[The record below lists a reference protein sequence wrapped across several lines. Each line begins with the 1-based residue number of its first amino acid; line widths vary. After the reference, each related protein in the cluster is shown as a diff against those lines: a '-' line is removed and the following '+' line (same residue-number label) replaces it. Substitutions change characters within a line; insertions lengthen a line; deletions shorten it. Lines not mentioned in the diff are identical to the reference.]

1 MGSPQTD
8 AGGSGRSPVKIMLKS
23 MTGFASL
30 THDDEQV
37 NLTVT
42 VRSVNHRY
50 LDAHVRVPAAFA
62 ELEQGLRGLVQEH
75 VARGRVELT
84 VTAQLKID
92 APVELDLNERLAEAL
107 VNAAEQARLRGWIE
121 SGLTAGELLRFP
133 QAVTVR
139 ELPADREAWQAV
151 CTRVSD
157 TVGEALGDLDRMRRR
172 EGEFLHTD
180 LAERAA
186 AVGALVDRIVADAA
200 TGADALRERLAARI
214 EDLGGTVQAEPE
226 LVAQEIVKWA
236 ARSDIHEEVA
246 RLRGHLEHLAEL
258 AEGSAP
264 CGRKL
269 DFLVQEMNREI
280 NTIGSKAEGRETGA
294 LVVAAK
300 AEVERLRE
308 QIQNVE

>member
-1 MGSPQTD
+1 M
-8 AGGSGRSPVKIMLKS
+8 IKS

-30 THDDEQV
+30 AHDDERV
-37 NLTVT
+37 SLTVT

-50 LDAHVRVPAAFA
+50 LDAHVRVPPAFA
-62 ELEQGLRGLVQEH
+62 DLEQDLRGLVQQH

-84 VTAQLKID
+84 LTAQLKID
-92 APVELDLNERLAEAL
+92 SPVELVLNERLAEAL
-107 VNAAEQARLRGWIE
+107 VGAGEQARLRGWVE
-121 SGLTAGELLRFP
+121 SGLTTGELLRFP

-139 ELPADREAWQAV
+139 ELPADREAWQAIRA
-151 CTRVSD
+151 RVSEAVD
-157 TVGEALGDLDRMRRR
+157 EALGDLDRMRRR
-172 EGEFLHTD
+172 EGEFLRTD
-180 LAERAA
+180 LAGLAA
-186 AVGALVDRIVADAA
+186 AVGALVDRIVADAE
-200 TGADALRERLAARI
+200 TGANALRERLAARI
-214 EDLGGTVQAEPE
+214 EDLGRAVQAEPE

-258 AEGSAP
+258 AAAPAP

-280 NTIGSKAEGRETGA
+280 NTIGSKAEGRGTGA

-300 AEVERLRE
+300 AEIERLRE

>member
-1 MGSPQTD
+1 MRRFLGKPGPSC
-8 AGGSGRSPVKIMLKS
+8 SRSPALQSKC
-23 MTGFASL
+23 
-30 THDDEQV
+30 
-37 NLTVT
+37 
-42 VRSVNHRY
+42 
-50 LDAHVRVPAAFA
+50 HV
-62 ELEQGLRGLVQEH
+62 EGLV
-75 VARGRVELT
+75 
-84 VTAQLKID
+84 
-92 APVELDLNERLAEAL
+92 
-107 VNAAEQARLRGWIE
+107 
-121 SGLTAGELLRFP
+121 
-133 QAVTVR
+133 VR
-139 ELPADREAWQAV
+139 EPLKFPRGPCASRRQVEFVPCLDRIQDFACSARHRLPHELAGNF
-151 CTRVSD
+151 CSRVSD

-172 EGEFLHTD
+172 EGEFLRTD

-186 AVGALVDRIVADAA
+186 ALASLVDRIVADAA

-214 EDLGGTVQAEPE
+214 EDLGGAVQAEPE

-258 AEGSAP
+258 AAGPAP

>member
-1 MGSPQTD
+1 M
-8 AGGSGRSPVKIMLKS
+8 IKS

-30 THDDEQV
+30 AHDDERV
-37 NLTVT
+37 SLTVT

-50 LDAHVRVPAAFA
+50 LDAHVRVPPAFA
-62 ELEQGLRGLVQEH
+62 ELEQDLRGLVQQH

-84 VTAQLKID
+84 LTAQLKID
-92 APVELDLNERLAEAL
+92 SPVELVLNERLAEAL
-107 VNAAEQARLRGWIE
+107 VAAGEQARLRGWVE

-139 ELPADREAWQAV
+139 ELPADREAWQAIRA
-151 CTRVSD
+151 RVSAA
-157 TVGEALGDLDRMRRR
+157 VGEALGDLDRMRRR
-172 EGEFLHTD
+172 EGEFLRTD
-180 LAERAA
+180 LAGLAA
-186 AVGALVDRIVADAA
+186 AVGALVKRIVAAA
-200 TGADALRERLAARI
+200 ETGADALRERLTARI
-214 EDLGGTVQAEPE
+214 EDLGGAVQAEPE

-258 AEGSAP
+258 AAAPAP

-280 NTIGSKAEGRETGA
+280 NTIGSKAEGRGTGA

-300 AEVERLRE
+300 AEIEKLRE

>member
-1 MGSPQTD
+1 M
-8 AGGSGRSPVKIMLKS
+8 IKS

-30 THDDEQV
+30 AHDDERV

-50 LDAHVRVPAAFA
+50 LDAHVRVPPAFA
-62 ELEQGLRGLVQEH
+62 ELEQGLRGLVQQH

-84 VTAQLKID
+84 LTARLKIES
-92 APVELDLNERLAEAL
+92 PIELDVNERLAEAL
-107 VNAAEQARLRGWIE
+107 VAAGEQARLRGWIE

-139 ELPADREAWQAV
+139 ELPADREAWQAI
-151 CTRVSD
+151 CARVSAA
-157 TVGEALGDLDRMRRR
+157 VGEALGDLDRMRRR
-172 EGEFLHTD
+172 EGEFLRTD

-186 AVGALVDRIVADAA
+186 AVGALVDRIVADAE

-214 EDLGGTVQAEPE
+214 DDLRGAVQAEPE

-258 AEGSAP
+258 AAAPAP

-280 NTIGSKAEGRETGA
+280 NTMGSKAEGLETGA

-300 AEVERLRE
+300 AEIERLRE

>member
-1 MGSPQTD
+1 M
-8 AGGSGRSPVKIMLKS
+8 IKS

-30 THDDEQV
+30 AHDDERV
-37 NLTVT
+37 SLTVT

-50 LDAHVRVPAAFA
+50 LDAHVRVPPAFA
-62 ELEQGLRGLVQEH
+62 ELEQDLRGLVQQH

-84 VTAQLKID
+84 LTAQLKID
-92 APVELDLNERLAEAL
+92 SPVELVLNERLAEAL
-107 VNAAEQARLRGWIE
+107 VGAGEQARLRGWVE
-121 SGLTAGELLRFP
+121 SGLTTGELLRFP

-139 ELPADREAWQAV
+139 ELPADREAWQAIRA
-151 CTRVSD
+151 RVSEAVD
-157 TVGEALGDLDRMRRR
+157 EALGDLDRMRRR
-172 EGEFLHTD
+172 EGEFLRTD
-180 LAERAA
+180 LAGLAA
-186 AVGALVDRIVADAA
+186 AVGALVDRIVADAE
-200 TGADALRERLAARI
+200 TGADTLRERLAARI
-214 EDLGGTVQAEPE
+214 EDLGGAVQAEPE

-258 AEGSAP
+258 AAAPAP

-280 NTIGSKAEGRETGA
+280 NTIGSKAEGRGTGA

-300 AEVERLRE
+300 AEIERLRE

>member
-1 MGSPQTD
+1 M
-8 AGGSGRSPVKIMLKS
+8 IKS

-30 THDDEQV
+30 AHDDERV
-37 NLTVT
+37 SLTVT

-50 LDAHVRVPAAFA
+50 LDAHVRVPPAFA
-62 ELEQGLRGLVQEH
+62 ELEQDLRGLVQQH

-84 VTAQLKID
+84 LTAQLKID
-92 APVELDLNERLAEAL
+92 SPVELVLNERLAEAL
-107 VNAAEQARLRGWIE
+107 VGAGEQARLRGWVE
-121 SGLTAGELLRFP
+121 SGLTTGELLRFP

-139 ELPADREAWQAV
+139 ELPADREAWQAIRA
-151 CTRVSD
+151 RVSEAAD
-157 TVGEALGDLDRMRRR
+157 EALGDLDRMRRR
-172 EGEFLHTD
+172 EGEFLRTD
-180 LAERAA
+180 LAGLAA
-186 AVGALVDRIVADAA
+186 AVGALVDRIVADAE

-214 EDLGGTVQAEPE
+214 EVLGGAVQAEPE

-258 AEGSAP
+258 AAAPAP

-280 NTIGSKAEGRETGA
+280 NTIGSKAEGRGTGA

-300 AEVERLRE
+300 AEIERLRE

>member
-1 MGSPQTD
+1 
-8 AGGSGRSPVKIMLKS
+8 MLKS

-30 THDDEQV
+30 AHDDERV
-37 NLTVT
+37 SLTVT
-42 VRSVNHRY
+42 VRSVNHRH
-50 LDAHVRVPAAFA
+50 LDAHVRVPPAFA
-62 ELEQGLRGLVQEH
+62 ELERDLRGLVQQH

-84 VTAQLKID
+84 LTAQVKID
-92 APVELDLNERLAEAL
+92 SPVEVDLNERLAEAL
-107 VNAAEQARLRGWIE
+107 VAAAEQARQRGWLG
-121 SGLTAGELLRFP
+121 SGLTAGDLLRFP

-139 ELPADREAWQAV
+139 ELPADRDAWQAV
-151 CTRVSD
+151 CASVVEA
-157 TVGEALGDLDRMRRR
+157 VGAALRDLDHMRRR

-186 AVGALVDRIVADAA
+186 AVGTLVERIVADAE
-200 TGADALRERLAARI
+200 TGAAALRERLQARVG
-214 EDLGGTVQAEPE
+214 DLGGAVPAEPE

-246 RLRGHLEHLAEL
+246 RMRGHLEHLAEL
-258 AEGSAP
+258 TAGPGP

-280 NTIGSKAEGRETGA
+280 NTMGSKAEGRETGA

-300 AEVERLRE
+300 AEIERLRE

>member
-1 MGSPQTD
+1 M
-8 AGGSGRSPVKIMLKS
+8 IKS

-30 THDDEQV
+30 AHDDEQV
-37 NLTVT
+37 SLTVT

-62 ELEQGLRGLVQEH
+62 ELEQDLRGLVQQH
-75 VARGRVELT
+75 AARGRVELT
-84 VTAQLKID
+84 LTVQLKID
-92 APVELDLNERLAEAL
+92 SPVELDLNERLAEAL
-107 VNAAEQARLRGWIE
+107 VAAGEQARLRGWVE

-139 ELPADREAWQAV
+139 ELPADRDAWRAI
-151 CTRVSD
+151 CARVSE
-157 TVGEALGDLDRMRRR
+157 TVDEALADLDRMRRR
-172 EGEFLHTD
+172 EGEFLRTD

-186 AVGALVDRIVADAA
+186 AVGALVDRIVADAEA
-200 TGADALRERLAARI
+200 GADALRERLAARI
-214 EDLGGTVQAEPE
+214 DDLGGAVRAEPE
-226 LVAQEIVKWA
+226 LVAQEVVRWA

-258 AEGSAP
+258 AEASAP

-280 NTIGSKAEGRETGA
+280 NTMGSKAEGRETGA

-300 AEVERLRE
+300 AEIEKLRE